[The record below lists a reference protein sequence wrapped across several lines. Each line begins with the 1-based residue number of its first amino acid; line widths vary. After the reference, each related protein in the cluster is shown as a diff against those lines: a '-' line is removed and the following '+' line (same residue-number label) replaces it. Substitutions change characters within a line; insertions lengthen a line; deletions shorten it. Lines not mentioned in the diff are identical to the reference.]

1 VPKKKR
7 NPSDFMNQ
15 ILLRIENEIY
25 VLVIMSGNK
34 AFLDYLTEF
43 DPELDESDLT
53 NALKRERIL
62 CYER

>member
-1 VPKKKR
+1 
-7 NPSDFMNQ
+7 MNQ